1 MKKIQNVI
9 YFTEG
14 QNEEK
19 LIKVLKTEMKC
30 LIPGKTECLNVLTH
44 KITNGR
50 MMALMPH
57 TTVVMVFDTDVDC
70 PLEILNANIKALNEY
85 PSVDNVITV
94 PQVKTIEDEL
104 VYSTDIKAV
113 TKLLP
118 SSSNKAFKSDF
129 NRMADRNLAAKLKS
143 HGFDISKLW
152 SRNPGGEFSSY
163 YNDTGIIKI
172 LL

>member
-129 NRMADRNLAAKLKS
+129 NRMADGNLAAKLKS

-152 SRNPGGEFSSY
+152 NRNPGGEFSSY